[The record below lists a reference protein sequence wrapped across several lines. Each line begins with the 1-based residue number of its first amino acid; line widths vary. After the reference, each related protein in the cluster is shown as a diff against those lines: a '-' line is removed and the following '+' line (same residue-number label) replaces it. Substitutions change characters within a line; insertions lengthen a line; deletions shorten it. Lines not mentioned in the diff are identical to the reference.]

1 MKKIFY
7 RTIIFILSVLPFSV
21 LGFEKSDIIPTSATA
36 INATED
42 GSGLL
47 DAVLLYIKDSIFALM
62 ALIAIGMFLYIWA
75 KLVVARWNPEEF
87 KKALMA
93 FLYAV
98 IGIFIVAFSWAAVRL
113 IAGLN
118 F

>member
-1 MKKIFY
+1 MIQKILFFCV
-7 RTIIFILSVLPFSV
+7 IWISFV
-21 LGFEKSDIIPTSATA
+21 GKSFWALKDDIIPSENASILSATTWGA
-36 INATED
+36 
-42 GSGLL
+42 GLL
-47 DAVLLYIKDSIFALM
+47 DNVLLYVKDSVFALM
-62 ALIAIGMFLYIWA
+62 ALIAIAVFLWIWGR
-75 KLVVARWNPEEF
+75 LIVARGNPEEF
-87 KKALMA
+87 KKALMQ